1 MLYMYIY
8 VIYTYIYMT
17 PQNDSQQKSW
27 LKLQHSIL
35 RIHKTLM
42 IFIRGTSVRKEFCIR
57 ASNLKT
63 QRKKERIMTKTQTFK
78 GREWGC
84 RKFWD
89 HFLRDGERVR
99 EGGGEGGSAREQER
113 ESKRESEREGEIWSR
128 TPFFSLQ
135 ALFACCSKEPCA
147 HVSQV

>member
-1 MLYMYIY
+1 MLCMYIY

-17 PQNDSQQKSW
+17 PQNDSQRKSW
-27 LKLQHSIL
+27 FKLQHSIL

-42 IFIRGTSVRKEFCIR
+42 IFICGTPVRKAFCIR
-57 ASNLKT
+57 ASKT
-63 QRKKERIMTKTQTFK
+63 QRKKERIMTEIQTLK

-84 RKFWD
+84 WKFWD
-89 HFLRDGERVR
+89 HFIRDGERMR
-99 EGGGEGGSAREQER
+99 EGRGEGGSAREQER
-113 ESKRESEREGEIWSR
+113 ESRRESEREREIWSR

-147 HVSQV
+147 HVPQV